1 MLGRKAKQS
10 LEKLGKARDYLDP
23 ALHVGDLDIPTKIA
37 LHFVLVT
44 CDVGAAFR

>member
-1 MLGRKAKQS
+1 MLGRKAKPS

-37 LHFVLVT
+37 LTDGRRNRKAPAL
-44 CDVGAAFR
+44 